1 LVVTQQSGEAARTSW
16 EREAGRDGEKA
27 VALLLLLLL
36 LIGSH
41 GVLLIGSD
49 AI

>member
-1 LVVTQQSGEAARTSW
+1 LVVTQQSGEAARTAW

-27 VALLLLLLL
+27 AALLL